1 MPPHPEAKPVLF
13 EATTTPP
20 ASLSAR
26 ALRILALGVV
36 ACSAVVGGVCA
47 WLGAWPILGFTG
59 AEAALVLA
67 LLGLHRRWSRRMT
80 ESLRLADG
88 RITIRRT
95 DWRGRREEVV
105 LSAYWTR
112 LVLEERPGR
121 VSVLLL
127 RHRGVA
133 VEVGNLLGE
142 DQKRDLAEALAEAL
156 RVYRAPIFDNPQL
169 RGPP

>member
-36 ACSAVVGGVCA
+36 AGSAVVGGVCA

-156 RVYRAPIFDNPQL
+156 RAYRAPIFDNPQL